1 MVTRLSWS
9 GNEKGSMEKATHT
22 IRFAT
27 LQSTSANE
35 IPLDQI
41 KNQQPDLV
49 LDALIGYGEA
59 APKGQVAELI
69 ASTAPCRAPALAPDV
84 PSGVAANER
93 ADSRSTRQHRDG
105 R

>member
-1 MVTRLSWS
+1 
-9 GNEKGSMEKATHT
+9 MEKATHT